1 MVMTTEER
9 IWAITLLEEGYSS
22 RKVASK
28 PGKKIHYMF
37 ILRLKKKYEETESV
51 KNKQV
56 SG

>member
-1 MVMTTEER
+1 MEER
-9 IWAITLLEEGYSS
+9 VQVITLLEERYSS
-22 RKVASK
+22 HEVTSKFSK
-28 PGKKIHYMF
+28 PDKKIHYTS